1 MTQDGT
7 HLPVELELAFKL
19 LSVVGAVLAATG
31 AIIALF
37 LKRYWDGRDEKQRLS
52 MEKEAQRLD
61 QEWRTREA
69 QRATL
74 EAERLAH
81 AGQRASLREA
91 LVASLRWFEGGTQS
105 RSIGISVVLASWD
118 DFPDLQ
124 GIWLGVLSNQAV
136 YLLTESRQRRKPHEI
151 TNLRRIMDVLIRDQK
166 RVGGGLLDSTA
177 RLSLRQALDDR
188 LNPEKQVERGVE
200 VDAVELM
207 DWWQALGY

>member
-1 MTQDGT
+1 MAETKSKDS
-7 HLPVELELAFKL
+7 AWR
-19 LSVVGAVLAATG
+19 
-31 AIIALF
+31 
-37 LKRYWDGRDEKQRLS
+37 KRLNDSIKNGGRAKPR
-52 MEKEAQRLD
+52 
-61 QEWRTREA
+61 
-69 QRATL
+69 RATL